1 MQNLAETHSK
11 KDFEID
17 SFISAIRFF
26 EKSLQREIKFD
37 KKKIPFFGQDFFYY
51 PILLS
56 KCAKYDKI
64 NHTDEV
70 YY

>member
-1 MQNLAETHSK
+1 VQNLAETHSK

-37 KKKIPFFGQDFFYY
+37 KIKN
-51 PILLS
+51 PILRPGFFFIIQFSCQNAL
-56 KCAKYDKI
+56 
-64 NHTDEV
+64 NTTR
-70 YY
+70 